1 MEAFLRNI
9 IRKPVSVAMVTLA
22 AVTFGLLSV
31 QRLPVELLPD
41 INYPTLT
48 VQTELPDASPQEVEQ
63 LVTNSIEEVVGVSQ
77 GLLRYTSTS
86 RAGVSEVV
94 LEFSWDTDMQRA
106 SLDVREKLDLVNLPD
121 DARAP
126 LVRRILR
133 ICQSI

>member
-48 VQTELPDASPQEVEQ
+48 VQTELPDAED
-63 LVTNSIEEVVGVSQ
+63 
-77 GLLRYTSTS
+77 R
-86 RAGVSEVV
+86 
-94 LEFSWDTDMQRA
+94 
-106 SLDVREKLDLVNLPD
+106 
-121 DARAP
+121 
-126 LVRRILR
+126 
-133 ICQSI
+133 